1 MLQSAVSGQLD
12 GLVSAAK
19 TAGIALP
26 QFLVD
31 GIDDKTVDPVQAFN
45 ELVKSINGS
54 SVDTSGAKE
63 AGEETLSAMT
73 KSMTDNVSNGASEA
87 ASTVIS
93 ELSKG
98 ISGQA
103 STVTGA
109 VSDTMANART
119 MLTTGTKAMA
129 PAISNSLDRVTDEFS
144 DMASDVRVSMSQ
156 AEKSVIAGVGKLR
169 SALNKKL
176 KGPDIA
182 VPHFSMSGDFNAKT
196 KQVPSVSVHW
206 YAKGAVFDNA
216 TIIPTLY
223 GLKGVGEAGPEAVAP
238 VDVLQNYV
246 AAAVMQ
252 SVPQIDYDLLG
263 EKVAEAVSRMNM
275 AIEMD
280 GREFGRAVRRV
291 SG

>member
-1 MLQSAVSGQLD
+1 
-12 GLVSAAK
+12 
-19 TAGIALP
+19 
-26 QFLVD
+26 
-31 GIDDKTVDPVQAFN
+31 
-45 ELVKSINGS
+45 
-54 SVDTSGAKE
+54 
-63 AGEETLSAMT
+63 
-73 KSMTDNVSNGASEA
+73 
-87 ASTVIS
+87 
-93 ELSKG
+93 
-98 ISGQA
+98 
-103 STVTGA
+103 
-109 VSDTMANART
+109 
-119 MLTTGTKAMA
+119 
-129 PAISNSLDRVTDEFS
+129 
-144 DMASDVRVSMSQ
+144 MSQ
-156 AEKSVIAGVGKLR
+156 AETSVIVGVGKLR
-169 SALNKKL
+169 SALNTKL

-196 KQVPSVSVHW
+196 KQVPSVSVQR

>member
-1 MLQSAVSGQLD
+1 
-12 GLVSAAK
+12 
-19 TAGIALP
+19 
-26 QFLVD
+26 
-31 GIDDKTVDPVQAFN
+31 
-45 ELVKSINGS
+45 
-54 SVDTSGAKE
+54 
-63 AGEETLSAMT
+63 
-73 KSMTDNVSNGASEA
+73 
-87 ASTVIS
+87 
-93 ELSKG
+93 
-98 ISGQA
+98 
-103 STVTGA
+103 
-109 VSDTMANART
+109 
-119 MLTTGTKAMA
+119 
-129 PAISNSLDRVTDEFS
+129 
-144 DMASDVRVSMSQ
+144 
-156 AEKSVIAGVGKLR
+156 
-169 SALNKKL
+169 
-176 KGPDIA
+176 
-182 VPHFSMSGDFNAKT
+182 MSGDFNAKT
-196 KQVPSVSVHW
+196 KQVPSVSVQW